1 MPSPKEAPQDGVTYI
16 VEEADIVTTEYALN
30 ASTKAF
36 RTFQDV
42 IDGKTNLS
50 YDAKRVLCNDV
61 NFWLA
66 YYLESGNDEQ
76 ACYSLDSEGN
86 ITIGKR
92 QLPPWSPD
100 EYLDQ
105 QYYTDEDDTA

>member
-1 MPSPKEAPQDGVTYI
+1 MSSPKEVPQDEATYI
-16 VEEADIVTTEYALN
+16 VEEASIIATNYALT

-42 IDGKTNLS
+42 IDGKTNLNH
-50 YDAKRVLCNDV
+50 DAKRVLCNDV

-66 YYLESGNDEQ
+66 YYLESDSDEQ

-86 ITIGKR
+86 ITVGKR
-92 QLPPWSPD
+92 QLPPWKPD

-105 QYYTDEDDTA
+105 QYYTGEDDTV